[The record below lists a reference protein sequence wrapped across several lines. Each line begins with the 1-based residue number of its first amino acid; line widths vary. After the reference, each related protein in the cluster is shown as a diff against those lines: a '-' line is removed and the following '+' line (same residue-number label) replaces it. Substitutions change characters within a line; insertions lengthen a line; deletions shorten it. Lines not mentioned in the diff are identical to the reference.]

1 MDRAYNI
8 HMLKHYATLLTTPNG
23 VLWTKRGRYYKT
35 MQGAKLAVK
44 RDAKQI
50 VKSPASKVLTY
61 LEME

>member
-1 MDRAYNI
+1 
-8 HMLKHYATLLTTPNG
+8 MLKHYATLLTTPNG